1 MQRLQI
7 KPKLDFALL
16 KIEKVFFCVHWFIE
30 YFNGFRLYF
39 KEIRSLYAGNTKIS
53 EAFLGVFHSCAIKYY
68 SFSSQP
74 ITTKQSNLNTNA
86 V

>member
-16 KIEKVFFCVHWFIE
+16 KIEKVNFCVHWFTE

-53 EAFLGVFHSCAIKYY
+53 EAFLGEFHSSCQQILFLFFATYNYQTI
-68 SFSSQP
+68 
-74 ITTKQSNLNTNA
+74 
-86 V
+86 